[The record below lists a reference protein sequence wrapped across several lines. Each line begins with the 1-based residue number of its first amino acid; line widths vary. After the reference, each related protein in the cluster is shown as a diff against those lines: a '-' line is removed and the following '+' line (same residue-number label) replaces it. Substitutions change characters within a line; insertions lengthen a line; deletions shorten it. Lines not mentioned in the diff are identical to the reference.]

1 MLNEAQALL
10 DKIDELNETQFDA
23 KLDDAAEKIR
33 AYVDRGDELSAEE
46 LQALFELV
54 QTSKGIV
61 AAFMQE
67 NRTTVWQQELDSLV
81 HDFATFEEDATPAM
95 TKQFNNLKE
104 NAQRAIDANSP
115 TAEKLLQQ
123 MHDTVGK
130 AMFSNDEVFL
140 AIFSFMAQNPQDFK
154 IPALYRQLI
163 AEGMQC
169 VQKND
174 ISGLKGVISRLLQ
187 IRIPQEGSKLDEML
201 KGSGLT
207 K

>member
-1 MLNEAQALL
+1 
-10 DKIDELNETQFDA
+10 
-23 KLDDAAEKIR
+23 
-33 AYVDRGDELSAEE
+33 
-46 LQALFELV
+46 
-54 QTSKGIV
+54 
-61 AAFMQE
+61 
-67 NRTTVWQQELDSLV
+67 
-81 HDFATFEEDATPAM
+81 M

-140 AIFSFMAQNPQDFK
+140 AIFSVMAQNPQDFK
-154 IPALYRQLI
+154 NPALYRQLI